1 MRATIME
8 IDRKKFQKNMQNIQ
22 NYIGGKILMP
32 VIKANAYGTCIN
44 KSLNLIN
51 QYEIVAVAIID
62 EAVQLRQ
69 MGYAKEIFVLNPPA
83 SDEIKNIIDYSITIG
98 ISDLSFARKLI
109 ESRNK
114 VKVHLEIET
123 GMNRTGIKLDELEG
137 FIKEIKN
144 TNIEVDG
151 VYTHLSSA
159 DFDPEYTKMQL
170 SKFKDAVE
178 IVKNTYPG
186 IRYIHSS
193 ASNGLLNYPEDVSNT
208 VRPGIIMY
216 GYESY
221 EGVKKQINIEPI
233 ARLKTKIIHI
243 KKVEKG
249 EAIGY
254 SQKFVAPNPMTIATI
269 PIGYAD
275 GLRKELSNKGKV
287 VINGNLVPIVGNI
300 CMDSCMIDITN
311 IEDVNIE
318 DDVYIWDNEVQTLED
333 VAELCNTINYEI
345 MSTISARVPRVFKQN
360 GGE

>member
-8 IDRKKFQKNMQNIQ
+8 IDKKKFQKNMENIQ
-22 NYIGGKILMP
+22 NYVGAKTLMP
-32 VIKANAYGTCIN
+32 VIKANGYGTCVN

-62 EAVQLRQ
+62 EAIQLRQ
-69 MGYAKEIFVLNPPA
+69 TGYSKEIFVLNPPA
-83 SDEIKNIIDYSITIG
+83 KQEIKNIIDYNVTIG
-98 ISDLSFARKLI
+98 ISDLSFAKELI
-109 ESRNK
+109 DSRNK

-123 GMNRTGIKLDELEG
+123 GMNRTGIKLEDLED
-137 FIKEIKN
+137 FIKEIKD

-159 DFDPEYTKMQL
+159 DFDEDYTKMQL

-178 IVKNTYPG
+178 IVKSKFPN

-221 EGVKKQINIEPI
+221 EGVKDQINIEPI
-233 ARLKTKIIHI
+233 AKLKTRIIHI
-243 KKVEKG
+243 KDVKKG

-254 SQKFVAPNPMTIATI
+254 SQKFVAPREMKVATI

-275 GLRKELSNKGKV
+275 GLRRELSNKGKV
-287 VINGNLVPIVGNI
+287 VVNGYHAPIIGNV

-311 IEDVNIE
+311 IDDVNIE

-333 VAELCNTINYEI
+333 IAELCNTINYEI
-345 MSTISARVPRVFKQN
+345 LCTISARVPRVFK
-360 GGE
+360 